1 MTISSRDSKCIWH
14 PFTQMQLEPE
24 AIAIVKGEG
33 ALLID
38 EQGKSYID
46 AVSSWWVN
54 LHGHAHPAIIER
66 ISAQLSQLEQ
76 VMFAGFTHEPAVAL
90 GEKLLEILPGDF
102 AKVFYTDNG
111 STAVEAALKMAVQY
125 WHNKGTARTKIISF
139 KDSYHGDTVG
149 AVSAS
154 GRSHFSVP
162 FAPLLFEVIHIT
174 APHEGQQEQSLS
186 ELRQALSGAQS
197 DAPAAFIFEPLV
209 QGVAGMKLHDR
220 LGLDALLAE
229 CKKHDVITIADEVMT
244 GFGRTGPN
252 FACEFLVNSPD
263 IICLS
268 KGLTGGFMPLGATVV
283 SQKIFDAFLAAD
295 RLKMFFHGHSY
306 TANPLACAAALASIE
321 LLQNLKCS
329 ESRERIAKSHQTFA
343 VNLKSDSRVEN
354 VRQLGTI
361 LAFDVKAEANTSYTN
376 PIRDRL
382 YHHFLEQGVLLRPLG
397 NIVYVLPPYCITEG
411 QLNQVYS
418 AIETALDEVIQ

>member
-1 MTISSRDSKCIWH
+1 MTISLRDTKVIWH

-24 AIAIVKGEG
+24 AVAVVKGEG

-66 ISAQLSQLEQ
+66 ITEQLSQLEQ
-76 VMFAGFTHEPAVAL
+76 VIFAGFTHEPAVAL
-90 GEKLLEILPGDF
+90 GEKLLEILPGNF

-111 STAVEAALKMAVQY
+111 STAVEAALKMTVQY
-125 WHNKGTARTKIISF
+125 WYNKGSTRKRIISF

-154 GRSHFSVP
+154 GRSQFSAP
-162 FAPLLFEVIHIT
+162 FSPLLFEVIHIT
-174 APHEGQQEQSLS
+174 PPYAGRQEQSLA
-186 ELRQALSGAQS
+186 ELRQALGGGPS
-197 DAPAAFIFEPLV
+197 DAPAAFIFEPLM
-209 QGVAGMKLHDR
+209 QGVAGMKIHER
-220 LGLDALLAE
+220 QGLDALLGE
-229 CKKHDVITIADEVMT
+229 CKRHGVLTIADEVMT

-252 FACEFLVNSPD
+252 FACEFLVNHPD

-283 SQKIFDAFLAAD
+283 NEDIFDAFLAED
-295 RLKMFFHGHSY
+295 RSKMFFHGHSY
-306 TANPLACAAALASIE
+306 TANPLACAAALASID
-321 LLQNLKCS
+321 LLQNLKCI
-329 ESRERIAKSHQTFA
+329 ENRERIAKSHQIFGA
-343 VNLKSDSRVEN
+343 RLKSDSRVEN
-354 VRQLGTI
+354 VRQLGTV
-361 LAFDVKAEANTSYTN
+361 LAFDVKAEASTSYTN

-382 YHHFLEQGVLLRPLG
+382 YHHFLDEGVLIRPLG
-397 NIVYVLPPYCITEG
+397 NIVYVLPPYCISQE
-411 QLNQVYS
+411 QLSRVYG
-418 AIETALDEVIQ
+418 AIETALDKVVR